1 MDFNEANSSLA
12 FEDVEAFQ
20 KINIKYNQKYVEDYK
35 KWVEKEASLLD
46 LAHNIID
53 YYGYWYLYRKESVLK
68 PILVWIYW
76 KNKEVFIEIFRSFF
90 ELGEDYVE
98 QALNFIR
105 IYLESENMEK
115 LSNMYISLGSEL
127 EGCYIFRWC
136 FSDRYIWQNNYD
148 SVATWWLD
156 SQGVSGTM
164 LHYP

>member
-1 MDFNEANSSLA
+1 MDFKEANSSLA

-20 KINIKYNQKYVEDYK
+20 KINIKHNQKYVEHYK

-53 YYGYWYLYRKESVLK
+53 YYDYWYLYRKER
-68 PILVWIYW
+68 
-76 KNKEVFIEIFRSFF
+76 NIEIFRSFF

-136 FSDRYIWQNNYD
+136 FSDRYIWENNYD
-148 SVATWWLD
+148 SVASW
-156 SQGVSGTM
+156 
-164 LHYP
+164 